1 MAQHVA
7 RVDRIER
14 RARSTT
20 SDALAPVFKRLSRI
34 GLHLIAV
41 IMGIVLML
49 PFYWA
54 LASSLK
60 QVQEVRL
67 VPPTLWPS
75 SPQWSNYPDTW
86 NVRLFAGWVG
96 NPIFLTAVA
105 MAVSIILAAFAGRA
119 FARSGVSVGG
129 LVLGILS
136 VLFLAT
142 AFVLTPSALEQT
154 TLVANSQL
162 AIGLTL
168 ISVVGVAIACY
179 RLARSD
185 SVESDTRTVIA
196 VAVALIPPVLLLI
209 VNSGIFQQ
217 LGWFSN
223 SVFLTV
229 VATTGAVVS
238 SSMGGYA
245 FARFRFPGKNF
256 LFSITMA
263 TILLPQYVLLIPNFL
278 LFWQLGWLN
287 TYLPLT
293 VPFWFGSAFFIFLF
307 RQFFMTIPLDL
318 DEAARIDGASYP
330 RIFWSIML
338 PLSGPVYA
346 TAFIIEGI
354 AQWNSFLRP
363 LIILNRPETYPL
375 SVGLRYFVVSPS
387 DGQPKDHL
395 LMAAAVMMTIP
406 VILIFFIG
414 QRYFVRGVA
423 MTGIKG

>member
-1 MAQHVA
+1 MAQHA
-7 RVDRIER
+7 AHVDR
-14 RARSTT
+14 TT
-20 SDALAPVFKRLSRI
+20 QRTKTSSDTMLKALKLLQRF
-34 GLHLIAV
+34 GLHTIA
-41 IMGIVLML
+41 ILLGILLML

-54 LASSLK
+54 ISSSLK

-67 VPPTLWPS
+67 IPPVLWPS
-75 SPQWSNYPDTW
+75 NPQWVNYLDVW
-86 NVRLFAGWVG
+86 NVRLFAGWYW
-96 NPIFLTAVA
+96 N
-105 MAVSIILAAFAGRA
+105 SI
-119 FARSGVSVGG
+119 
-129 LVLGILS
+129 
-136 VLFLAT
+136 
-142 AFVLTPSALEQT
+142 VLTTIAT
-154 TLVANSQL
+154 
-162 AIGLTL
+162 
-168 ISVVGVAIACY
+168 VG
-179 RLARSD
+179 
-185 SVESDTRTVIA
+185 T
-196 VAVALIPPVLLLI
+196 
-209 VNSGIFQQ
+209 
-217 LGWFSN
+217 
-223 SVFLTV
+223 
-229 VATTGAVVS
+229 VVS

-256 LFSITMA
+256 LFSLTMA

-278 LFWQLGWLN
+278 LFWKLGWLN

-330 RIFWSIML
+330 RIFWSIVL

-354 AQWNSFLRP
+354 SQWNSFLRP
-363 LIILNRPETYPL
+363 LIVLNLPETYPL

-395 LMAAAVMMTIP
+395 LMAAAVMMTLP
-406 VILIFFIG
+406 VILIFFVG